1 MPGHSTIFRNAR
13 FEHSHVTQH
22 MQSICCCVFIAL
34 LLNIIMHTHTAADTA
49 TDMGLK
55 EEATSLDL
63 QSLAKM
69 DDGQATLADVTFN
82 FVDTLLCY
90 ATEKS
95 NRVSNVD
102 VAIVFLIAANV
113 VSQSSDEAQSVII
126 AKIAETPYIRGVVK
140 NVCLSLQCDS
150 GMSCMI
156 AQARTTC
163 NMQLYIYR
171 GPK

>member
-1 MPGHSTIFRNAR
+1 MPGCSFAR
-13 FEHSHVTQH
+13 LQYASFKHSHITQD
-22 MQSICCCVFIAL
+22 MQLFIVVFFNQINVL
-34 LLNIIMHTHTAADTA
+34 LLNMHTHATADTV

-55 EEATSLDL
+55 EEVTSHLHLDL
-63 QSLAKM
+63 QSLVKM
-69 DDGQATLADVTFN
+69 DDGQATLADVTFK

-95 NRVSNVD
+95 NGVSNMD
-102 VAIVFLIAANV
+102 VVIAFLIAADI

-126 AKIAETPYIRGVVK
+126 AKIAETPYIQGVVK

-156 AQARTTC
+156 ALCT
-163 NMQLYIYR
+163 
-171 GPK
+171 